1 MTLMQWR
8 IYSKILMK
16 KPGYQK
22 NKLIFFVKWKKYCYE
37 TNILIKFEKNA
48 DFIQENLICLLI
60 VISGREGDQSKSRP
74 GPSSGRSDSQL
85 TNGRLPA
92 RHRQCGRRATEAVGR
107 VNQESSEQSR

>member
-48 DFIQENLICLLI
+48 DFIQENLL
-60 VISGREGDQSKSRP
+60 
-74 GPSSGRSDSQL
+74 
-85 TNGRLPA
+85 
-92 RHRQCGRRATEAVGR
+92 
-107 VNQESSEQSR
+107 

>member
-1 MTLMQWR
+1 MGEAGSYRIMIYVKQCTIVISIIFQQISMTLMQWR

-48 DFIQENLICLLI
+48 DFIQENLL
-60 VISGREGDQSKSRP
+60 
-74 GPSSGRSDSQL
+74 
-85 TNGRLPA
+85 
-92 RHRQCGRRATEAVGR
+92 
-107 VNQESSEQSR
+107 